1 MTGINFLGAELAAKR
16 LGLFRALRW
25 IPYTR
30 LTSLFIIQRG
40 ANTDLTRRCNST
52 TPGHA
57 EPEHRHKIRRISPKG
72 RASACCSR
80 LARATRKCKH
90 R

>member
-1 MTGINFLGAELAAKR
+1 LSRGGNMTGINFLGAELAAKR

-57 EPEHRHKIRRISPKG
+57 EPEHRHKTRRGFLP
-72 RASACCSR
+72 RDER
-80 LARATRKCKH
+80 
-90 R
+90 